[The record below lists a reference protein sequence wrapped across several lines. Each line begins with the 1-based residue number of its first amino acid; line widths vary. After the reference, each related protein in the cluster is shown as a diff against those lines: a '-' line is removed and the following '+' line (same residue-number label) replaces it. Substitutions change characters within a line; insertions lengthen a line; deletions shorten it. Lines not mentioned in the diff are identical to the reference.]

1 MQLVLAAILALT
13 TSFTA
18 WFLQKHEMRVVY
30 PFDRTHST
38 PAAAGEARL
47 SEQRI
52 NTADGESL
60 VVWTAPPGEAR
71 ATVLYFTGNAGTLA
85 NRASRYGALI
95 DRGFGVVAPA
105 YRGSSGSSGRPSE
118 EALTDDAQ
126 LVASSVAQLLG
137 TTPGALVLYGES
149 LGSAVAVKLASE
161 GIGDAVVLEAPFT
174 SVPDLADIQYPGH
187 GMGEL
192 VTQIWDSRS
201 RIAGVDAPLLIVHG
215 TEDNLVPVTMGRELF
230 ETAPSRDKTFLP
242 IEGAPHS
249 GSWTAEGQ
257 RAIYAFLAR
266 Q

>member
-1 MQLVLAAILALT
+1 MKLILAAFLALT

-38 PAAAGEARL
+38 PEAAGEARL
-47 SEQRI
+47 TEQRI
-52 NTADGESL
+52 ETADGETL
-60 VVWTAPPGEAR
+60 VVWTAPPGDADT
-71 ATVLYFTGNAGTLA
+71 TVLYFSGNAGTLA
-85 NRASRYGALI
+85 NRVSRYRALI

-105 YRGSSGSSGRPSE
+105 YRGSSGSSGQPNE
-118 EALTDDAQ
+118 DALTGDAT
-126 LVASSVAQLLG
+126 LIAASVEDLIG
-137 TTPGALVLYGES
+137 TAPGALVLYGES
-149 LGSAVAVKLASE
+149 LGSAVAIKLAAE

-187 GMGEL
+187 GLGEL
-192 VTQIWDSRS
+192 VTQVWDSRS
-201 RIAGVDAPLLIVHG
+201 GISGVDAPLLIVHG
-215 TEDNLVPVTMGRELF
+215 TDDNLVPVGMGRELF
-230 ETAPSRDKTFLP
+230 ETAPSLDKTFLP